1 MRTTNFKHIALFGLF
16 FVISFIGAKAVNTEE
31 RTLPTIN
38 VNGELIPY
46 TYLQEVNVFSDFKFK
61 NKKQEEFYWRTVR
74 DVKKT
79 LPYAK
84 IAGRVMYET
93 DQQLKTI
100 PTDKERKAFLKTKE
114 KELFAEFEGDLK
126 RMTVS
131 QGRMLLLLID
141 RECNKTSFE
150 IIKMYRG
157 GFSAVFWQ
165 GIAKLFGS
173 NLKSEYDGS
182 DKDRIIERVIALVES
197 GEL

>member
-1 MRTTNFKHIALFGLF
+1 MKTIFFKNIALFGLLLITP
-16 FVISFIGAKAVNTEE
+16 FVSANTVTIEGT
-31 RTLPTIN
+31 TLPT
-38 VNGELIPY
+38 VMQNGELVPY

-126 RMTVS
+126 KMTVS

>member
-1 MRTTNFKHIALFGLF
+1 MKTIFFKNIALFGLLLITP
-16 FVISFIGAKAVNTEE
+16 FVSANTVTIEGT
-31 RTLPTIN
+31 TLPT
-38 VNGELIPY
+38 VMQNGELVPY

-126 RMTVS
+126 KMTVS

-157 GFSAVFWQ
+157 GFSAVFWR

>member
-1 MRTTNFKHIALFGLF
+1 MKTAFFKHIALFGLLF
-16 FVISFIGAKAVNTEE
+16 TLSFAGAKAVNTEG
-31 RTLPTIN
+31 TSLPTTF

-84 IAGRVMYET
+84 TAGKVMRET
-93 DQQLKTI
+93 DQHLKTI
-100 PTDKERKAFLKTKE
+100 PTDKGRKAFLKEKE
-114 KELFAEFEGDLK
+114 KELFAEFETDL
-126 RMTVS
+126 RNMTMS

-157 GFSAVFWQ
+157 SFSAVFWQ
-165 GIAKLFGS
+165 GVAKIFGS

-182 DKDRIIERVIALVES
+182 DKDKIIERVIALVEL

>member
-1 MRTTNFKHIALFGLF
+1 MR
-16 FVISFIGAKAVNTEE
+16 
-31 RTLPTIN
+31 
-38 VNGELIPY
+38 
-46 TYLQEVNVFSDFKFK
+46 
-61 NKKQEEFYWRTVR
+61 
-74 DVKKT
+74 
-79 LPYAK
+79 
-84 IAGRVMYET
+84 ET

-114 KELFAEFEGDLK
+114 KELFAEFESDLK
-126 RMTVS
+126 KMTVS

-157 GFSAVFWQ
+157 SFSAVFWQ

-182 DKDRIIERVIALVES
+182 DKDRIIERVIALVEA

>member
-1 MRTTNFKHIALFGLF
+1 MRTTFFKYIAFFGLF
-16 FVISFIGAKAVNTEE
+16 FALSFASANAVNTEE

-46 TYLQEVNVFSDFKFK
+46 MYLQEVNVFSDFKFK
-61 NKKQEEFYWRTVR
+61 NKRQEEFYWRTVR

-84 IAGRVMYET
+84 IAGRVMRET

-114 KELFAEFEGDLK
+114 KELFAEFESDLK
-126 RMTVS
+126 KMTIS

-157 GFSAVFWQ
+157 SFSAVFWQ

-182 DKDRIIERVIALVES
+182 DKDRIIERVIALVEA